1 MELTRKKMVQAFEAA
16 RECGPYDELPLLGA
30 DRDPQLHLS
39 RNDRPQPFHL
49 ICSADTM
56 LAQLSGRATLDL
68 EYSPVRYHR
77 LEPGD
82 VVYIPAGTPSRIR
95 PESDSVHVRYK
106 PGDVGLEAV
115 AWFCSNCGIEV
126 HRDEF
131 DVAQEISQGA
141 YQRACEAFNADV
153 ELRRCPT
160 CDEVHDPVDL
170 SDLRWSEIAEAITAE
185 T

>member
-1 MELTRKKMVQAFEAA
+1 MELTRKKMVQVFEAA
-16 RECGPYDELPLLGA
+16 RERGPYDELPLLVA

-56 LAQLSGRATLDL
+56 LAQLFGHAILDL
-68 EYSPVRYHR
+68 EDSPVRYHR

-82 VVYIPAGTPSRIR
+82 VVYIPAGTPTRIR
-95 PESDSVHVRYK
+95 PQEDSVHVRYK
-106 PGDVGLEAV
+106 PGDAGLEAV
-115 AWFCSNCGIEV
+115 AWFCSTCGNEV

-131 DVAQEISQGA
+131 DTAEEIPQDA
-141 YQRACEAFNADV
+141 YRRACNAFNADV
-153 ELRRCPT
+153 ELRRCQR
-160 CDEVHDPVDL
+160 CGDEHEPVDL
-170 SDLRWSEIAEAITAE
+170 SGVRWTEIADAIRAE